1 MFRDAI
7 KKLSLRKKLTI
18 LATVG
23 VLLPIFVLTYLQYRS
38 LSELQIKTKGAFK
51 DNVRQGLVAVEL
63 KIKQR
68 LEDIAA
74 QTLDPIGRM
83 RLSSPT
89 EFEKY
94 SADLKRSRPEIEEMF
109 VFSDSSDQTN
119 AYIPSLFNKARMTQS
134 FLDGNRKY

>member
-18 LATVG
+18 LATAG
-23 VLLPIFVLTYLQYRS
+23 VLLPICVLTYLQYRS

-63 KIKQR
+63 RIKQR

-74 QTLDPIGRM
+74 QTLAPLGSM
-83 RLSSPT
+83 HFSSPT

-94 SADLKRSRPEIEEMF
+94 SADAKRSHPEIEEMF
-109 VFSDSSDQTN
+109 IFNNSGDVKNVD
-119 AYIPSLFNKARMTQS
+119 ILSLFYNA
-134 FLDGNRKY
+134 